1 MQVKVTELCAGM
13 ILNADTAIPGT
24 KHVLRKGQKLSA
36 EIIAAFVK
44 TGLQAADITE
54 ASIPT
59 GVEPLITVKVADNN
73 ESAFMSVEPAG
84 NPNETIT
91 LDILKEHLHNAGV
104 IAGVDEKA
112 LSNVVK
118 MWGEKKH
125 RYDISKV
132 AVSKA
137 PEPGR
142 EGGLRLLV
150 RGMTSISDVDKMRM
164 GKMYWQVQEVA
175 CQYQKVIPGTII
187 AQKDLAMPP
196 IPGSDVR
203 GEPIFTDDVVQCQ
216 VIVDKGA
223 ILSGDGKEVQST
235 VNGYVYLL
243 GDQIGVIEIDF
254 DGLVE
259 IIPSTDRMV
268 AKMQIHPPGE
278 GGSMPDEQEIK
289 TMLMNQ
295 KISFGIRSELLNTTV
310 FGFVNGEYPQEPIII
325 AEGLPAKNGENGK
338 FELLF
343 NTETS
348 LKPKENPDG
357 SVDYKNVDII
367 NSVSK
372 GDKLV
377 RLVPPTRG
385 IPGRNIIGEMVK
397 AIDGASAKLPVGTNT
412 EIDSTDPS
420 CLVASIDG
428 MVKFNGTA
436 VEVTEGYVVKG
447 DVDFNTGHIKYER
460 SVVVTGDVKG
470 GFNVDC
476 GGDLQIG
483 GVIED
488 SIIIVGG
495 NILCKYGLVGQG
507 KGIIEAAGD
516 VNLGFMK
523 NQTLKCKKDVNVAKE
538 VLNSNIYAR
547 KSIHIHGKPLSVAGG
562 NLIARDSI
570 TLHTVGNHSGIR
582 TILEVGVD
590 YLLVEEL
597 QKTDT
602 FLNELTANYAKLNE
616 SQMKYT
622 KIIGQKG
629 KAATQEKVMVAKLV
643 ETMAKYKQQ
652 MAALEERKK
661 LIMKKLYYFDIAF
674 IKIEHA
680 ALPGTLFK
688 FGERHYLVKDEVIGP
703 KTVRLIDH
711 EIKII

>member
-1 MQVKVTELCAGM
+1 MQVKVTALCAGM

-24 KHVLRKGQKLSA
+24 KHVLRKGQTLSA
-36 EIIAAFVK
+36 DIIAAFVK
-44 TGLQAADITE
+44 TGLQMADITE

-59 GVEPLITVKVADNN
+59 AVEPRITVKIAENN
-73 ESAFMSVEPAG
+73 ESAFLSVEPGG
-84 NPNETIT
+84 NPNEILT
-91 LDILKEHLHNAGV
+91 LEILKDHLITAGV
-104 IAGVDEKA
+104 QAGVDEKA
-112 LSNVVK
+112 LNNLVR

-132 AVSKA
+132 AVSKPA
-137 PEPGR
+137 EPGR

-150 RGMTSISDVDKMRM
+150 RGMTSITDVDKMKS

-175 CQYQKVIPGTII
+175 CQYQRVIPGTII
-187 AQKDLAMPP
+187 AQKDLVMPP
-196 IPGSDVR
+196 IPGSNVR
-203 GEPIFTDDVVQCQ
+203 GEPVFTDEVIQCR
-216 VIVDKGA
+216 VAVEKGA
-223 ILSGDGKEVQST
+223 VLSADGKEVQAT

-254 DGLVE
+254 DGRVE

-268 AKMQIHPPGE
+268 ATMEIHPPGE
-278 GGSMPDEQEIK
+278 GGNMPDEQKIK
-289 TMLMNQ
+289 TMLMSQ
-295 KISFGIRSELLNTTV
+295 KISFGIRSELLNTLV
-310 FGFVNGEYPQEPIII
+310 FGFVNGEFPQEPVVI
-325 AEGLPAKNGENGK
+325 AEGIAAQNGENGK

-348 LKPKENPDG
+348 LKPRENPDG

-372 GDKLV
+372 GDKLA
-377 RLVPPTRG
+377 RLIPPTKG
-385 IPGRNIIGEMVK
+385 VPGRNIIGETVK
-397 AIDGASAKLPVGTNT
+397 AADGAAAKLPVGANT
-412 EIDSTDPS
+412 EIDPKDPAI
-420 CLVASIDG
+420 LIASIDG
-428 MVKFNGTA
+428 MVKFNGTV

-488 SIIIVGG
+488 SIINVGG

-507 KGIIEAAGD
+507 KGMVEAAGD

-523 NQTLKCKKDVNVAKE
+523 NQTLKCKKNVNVAKE

-562 NLIARDSI
+562 YLVARDSI

-590 YLLVEEL
+590 YLLIEEL
-597 QKTDT
+597 QKNRD
-602 FLNELTANYAKLNE
+602 
-616 SQMKYT
+616 
-622 KIIGQKG
+622 
-629 KAATQEKVMVAKLV
+629 
-643 ETMAKYKQQ
+643 
-652 MAALEERKK
+652 
-661 LIMKKLYYFDIAF
+661 
-674 IKIEHA
+674 HA
-680 ALPGTLFK
+680 
-688 FGERHYLVKDEVIGP
+688 
-703 KTVRLIDH
+703 
-711 EIKII
+711 

>member
-1 MQVKVTELCAGM
+1 MQIKVSELRAGM

-24 KHVLRKGQKLSA
+24 KHVLRKGQKLTV
-36 EIIAAFVK
+36 EIISAFVK

-54 ASIPT
+54 SSIPAA
-59 GVEPLITVKVADNN
+59 VEPKITVKIAANN
-73 ESAFMSVEPAG
+73 ESAFLSVEPAG
-84 NPNETIT
+84 NPNEIITID
-91 LDILKEHLHNAGV
+91 LLREHLINAGV
-104 IAGVDEKA
+104 KAGIDEKA

-118 MWGEKKH
+118 LWGEKKH
-125 RYDISKV
+125 RYDISKA

-150 RGMTSISDVDKMRM
+150 RGITSITDVDKMRA
-164 GKMYWQVQEVA
+164 GKMYWQVVDVA
-175 CQYQKVIPGTII
+175 CQYQRVMPGTII
-187 AQKDLAMPP
+187 AEKDLVMPP

-203 GEPIFTDDVVQCQ
+203 GEPVFTDEVVQCQ
-216 VIVDKGA
+216 VFVENGA
-223 ILSGDGKEVQST
+223 KLSIDGKEVQST
-235 VNGYVYLL
+235 VNGYAYLL
-243 GDQIGVIEIDF
+243 GDLIGVIEIDF

-268 AKMQIHPPGE
+268 AKMDVHPPGE
-278 GGSMPDEQEIK
+278 GGRMPDEQKIK

-295 KISFGIRSELLNTTV
+295 KISFGIRSELLNTLV
-310 FGFVNGEYPQEPIII
+310 FGFINGEYPQEPLII
-325 AEGLPAKNGENGK
+325 AEGIAPQNGDNGK

-348 LKPKENPDG
+348 LKPKENSDG

-372 GDKLV
+372 GEKLV
-377 RLVPPTRG
+377 RLIPPTRG
-385 IPGRNIIGEMVK
+385 IPGRNIIGETVK
-397 AIDGASAKLPVGTNT
+397 AIDGTSAKLPVGTNT
-412 EIDSTDPS
+412 EIDIKDPTY
-420 CLVASIDG
+420 LIASIDG

-488 SIIIVGG
+488 SMIIVGG

-507 KGIIEAAGD
+507 KGIVEAAGD

-523 NQTLKCKKDVNVAKE
+523 NQTLKCKRDVNIAKE

-547 KSIHIHGKPLSVAGG
+547 KSIHIHGKPLSIAGG
-562 NLIARDSI
+562 NLVARDSI

-582 TILEVGVD
+582 TTLEVGVD

-597 QKTDT
+597 QKTDNM
-602 FLNELTANYAKLNE
+602 LNELTANYAKLNE
-616 SQMKYT
+616 SQLKYS

-688 FGERHYLVKDEVIGP
+688 FGERHHLVKDEVIGP

>member
-24 KHVLRKGQKLSA
+24 KHVLRKGQKLTP
-36 EIIAAFVK
+36 EIIAVFVK
-44 TGLQAADITE
+44 TGLQVVDITE
-54 ASIPT
+54 ASIPA
-59 GVEPLITVKVADNN
+59 GVEPKITVKIDDNN
-73 ESAFMSVEPAG
+73 ESAFLSVEPAG
-84 NPNETIT
+84 NPNEILT
-91 LDILKEHLHNAGV
+91 LDILKEHLINAGV
-104 IAGVDEKA
+104 KAGIDEKA
-112 LSNVVK
+112 LSNVVR

-125 RYDISKV
+125 RYDISRA
-132 AVSKA
+132 AVSRD

-150 RGMTSISDVDKMRM
+150 RGMTNISDVDKMRL

-175 CQYQKVIPGTII
+175 CQYQKVVPGTII

-203 GEPIFTDDVVQCQ
+203 GEPVITNEVVQCQ
-216 VIVDKGA
+216 VIIDNGA
-223 ILSGDGKEVQST
+223 ILSADGKEVQSS
-235 VNGYVYLL
+235 VNGYAYLL

-259 IIPSTDRMV
+259 IIPSTDRMLAQMV
-268 AKMQIHPPGE
+268 IHPAGE
-278 GGSMPDEQEIK
+278 GGSMPDEQRIK

-295 KISFGIRSELLNTTV
+295 KISFGVRSELLKTIA
-310 FGFVNGEYPQEPIII
+310 FGFISGEFPQEPVVI
-325 AEGLPAKNGENGK
+325 AEGIPSQNGENGRS
-338 FELLF
+338 ELLF

-357 SVDYKNVDII
+357 SVDYKNVDIV

-372 GDKLV
+372 GEKLA
-377 RLVPPTRG
+377 RLIPPTKG
-385 IPGRNIIGEMVK
+385 IPGRNILGETIR

-412 EIDSTDPS
+412 EIDSTDPTY
-420 CLVASIDG
+420 LIASIDG
-428 MVKFNGTA
+428 MVRYTGTA

-447 DVDFNTGHIKYER
+447 DVDFNTGHIKYAR

-488 SIIIVGG
+488 SIINVGG

-507 KGIIEAAGD
+507 KGIVEATGD

-523 NQTLKCKKDVNVAKE
+523 NQTLKCKRDVNVAKE

-547 KSIHIHGKPLSVAGG
+547 KNIHIHGKPLSVAGG
-562 NLIARDSI
+562 YLVARDSI

-582 TILEVGVD
+582 TTLEVGVD
-590 YLLVEEL
+590 YLLIEEQ

-602 FLNELTANYAKLNE
+602 VLNELTANYAKLNE

-629 KAATQEKVMVAKLV
+629 NAATQEKVMVAKLV

-652 MAALEERKK
+652 IAALEERKK

-688 FGERHYLVKDEVIGP
+688 FGERHFLVKDEVIGP
-703 KTVRLIDH
+703 KIVRLIDH

>member
-1 MQVKVTELCAGM
+1 MQIKVSELCAGM
-13 ILNADTAIPGT
+13 ILNADTALPGT

-36 EIIAAFVK
+36 EIITAFVK
-44 TGLQAADITE
+44 TGLQEADITE

-59 GVEPLITVKVADNN
+59 IVVPRITVKIADDNK
-73 ESAFMSVEPAG
+73 SAFMLVEPAG
-84 NPNETIT
+84 NPNETLT
-91 LDILKEHLHNAGV
+91 LDILKDHLINAGV
-104 IAGVDEKA
+104 KAGIDEKA

-118 MWGEKKH
+118 MWGEKKR
-125 RYDISKV
+125 RYDISKA
-132 AVSKA
+132 AVSRD

-150 RGMTSISDVDKMRM
+150 RGMTSITDVDKIKS
-164 GKMYWQVQEVA
+164 GKMYWQVMDVA
-175 CQYQKVIPGTII
+175 RQYQKVIPGTII
-187 AQKDLAMPP
+187 AQKDLVMPP
-196 IPGSDVR
+196 VPGSDVR

-223 ILSGDGKEVQST
+223 KISDDGKEVLST

-254 DGLVE
+254 NGLIE
-259 IIPSTDRMV
+259 IIPSTDRMI
-268 AKMQIHPPGE
+268 AKMEIHPPGE
-278 GGSMPDEQEIK
+278 GGSMPDEQNIK
-289 TMLMNQ
+289 SMLMQQ
-295 KISFGIRSELLNTTV
+295 KISFGIRSELLNTLV
-310 FGFVNGEYPQEPIII
+310 FGFVNGEYPQEPVII
-325 AEGLPAKNGENGK
+325 AEGIAAQNGENGK

-348 LKPKENPDG
+348 LKPRENPDG

-377 RLVPPTRG
+377 RLIPPTRG
-385 IPGRNIIGEMVK
+385 IPGRNIIGDAVK

-412 EIDSTDPS
+412 EIDPNDPM
-420 CLVASIDG
+420 CLIASIDG
-428 MVKFNGTA
+428 MVRYTGSI
-436 VEVTEGYVVKG
+436 VEVTEGYIVKG

-488 SIIIVGG
+488 SIINVGG

-507 KGIIEAAGD
+507 KGIVEAAGD

-523 NQTLKCKKDVNVAKE
+523 NQTLKCKKDVNIAKE

-547 KSIHIHGKPLSVAGG
+547 KSINIHGKPLSVAGG
-562 NLIARDSI
+562 YLVARDSI

-582 TILEVGVD
+582 TTLEVGVD

-602 FLNELTANYAKLNE
+602 VLNELMANYAKLNE
-616 SQMKYT
+616 SQIKYS
-622 KIIGQKG
+622 KIIAQKG
-629 KAATQEKVMVAKLV
+629 KYATQEKTMVAKLV
-643 ETMAKYKQQ
+643 EMMAKYKQQ

-688 FGERHYLVKDEVIGP
+688 FGERHHLVKDEVIGP

>member
-1 MQVKVTELCAGM
+1 MQVKVSEMCAGM

-24 KHVLRKGQKLSA
+24 KHVLRKGQKLTA
-36 EIIAAFVK
+36 EIISAFVK
-44 TGLQAADITE
+44 TGLQVADIIE
-54 ASIPT
+54 SSIPT
-59 GVEPLITVKVADNN
+59 AVEPKITVKIADNN
-73 ESAFMSVEPAG
+73 ESVLLSIEPNG
-84 NPNETIT
+84 NPNEVLT
-91 LDILKEHLHNAGV
+91 LGILKEHLINAGV
-104 IAGVDEKA
+104 KAGIDEKA

-125 RYDISKV
+125 RYDISKA
-132 AVSKA
+132 AVSRA

-150 RGMTSISDVDKMRM
+150 RGMTSITDVDKMKA
-164 GKMYWQVQEVA
+164 GKMYWQVMEVA
-175 CQYQKVIPGTII
+175 RQYQKVVPGTII
-187 AQKDLAMPP
+187 AEKDLVMPP

-203 GEPIFTDDVVQCQ
+203 GEPIFTDEVVQCQ
-216 VIVDKGA
+216 VVVEKGA
-223 ILSGDGKEVQST
+223 RLSADGKEVQST
-235 VNGYVYLL
+235 VNGYAYLL
-243 GDQIGVIEIDF
+243 GDLIGVIEIDF

-268 AKMQIHPPGE
+268 AKMEVHPPGE
-278 GGSMPDEQEIK
+278 DGSMPDEQKIK
-289 TMLMNQ
+289 MMLMNQ
-295 KISFGIRSELLNTTV
+295 KISFGIRSEFLNTLA
-310 FGFVNGEYPQEPIII
+310 FGFINGEYPEEPVII
-325 AEGLPAKNGENGK
+325 AEGIAPQNGENGK

-377 RLVPPTRG
+377 RLIPPTRG
-385 IPGRNIIGEMVK
+385 IPGRNIIGEAVK

-412 EIDSTDPS
+412 EIDSKDPTY
-420 CLVASIDG
+420 LIASIDG
-428 MVKFNGTA
+428 MVRFTGTA

-470 GFNVDC
+470 GFNIDC

-488 SIIIVGG
+488 SMIVVGG

-507 KGIIEAAGD
+507 KGIVEAAGD

-523 NQTLKCKKDVNVAKE
+523 NQTLKCKRDVNIAKE

-547 KSIHIHGKPLSVAGG
+547 KSIHVHGKPLSIAGG
-562 NLIARDSI
+562 YLVARDSI

-582 TILEVGVD
+582 TTLEVGVD

-597 QKTDT
+597 QKTDNV
-602 FLNELTANYAKLNE
+602 LNELTANYAKLNE

-629 KAATQEKVMVAKLV
+629 KSATQEKVMVAKLV

-688 FGERHYLVKDEVIGP
+688 FGERHHLVKDEVIGP

>member
-1 MQVKVTELCAGM
+1 MQVKVTELRAGM
-13 ILNADTAIPGT
+13 VLNADTPIPNT
-24 KHVLRKGQKLSA
+24 KHVLRKGQKLTT
-36 EIIAAFVK
+36 EIITAFVK

-54 ASIPT
+54 ASIPSA
-59 GVEPLITVKVADNN
+59 VAPKITVKIADNN
-73 ESAFMSVEPAG
+73 ESAFLSVEPAG
-84 NPNETIT
+84 NPNETLT
-91 LDILKEHLHNAGV
+91 LEMLMEHMSNAGV
-104 IAGVDEKA
+104 KAGVDEKA
-112 LSNVVK
+112 LSNVVR
-118 MWGEKKH
+118 MWGEKKR
-125 RYDISKV
+125 RYDVNRV
-132 AVSKA
+132 AVSRD

-150 RGMTSISDVDKMRM
+150 RGITSASDVDIIKS
-164 GKMYWQVQEVA
+164 GKMYWQVKDVA
-175 CQYQKVIPGTII
+175 CQYQKVVPGMII

-196 IPGSDVR
+196 VPGCDVR
-203 GEPIFTDDVVQCQ
+203 GEPTFTDEVVQCQ
-216 VIVDKGA
+216 VIIEKGA
-223 ILSGDGKEVQST
+223 MLSADGKEVQST
-235 VNGYVYLL
+235 VNGFVYLL
-243 GDQIGVIEIDF
+243 GDLIGVVEIDF

-268 AKMQIHPPGE
+268 AKMEIHPPGE
-278 GGSMPDEQEIK
+278 GGRMPDEQKIK

-295 KISFGIRSELLNTTV
+295 KISFGIRSELLNTLV
-310 FGFVNGEYPQEPIII
+310 FGFINNEFPSEPVVI
-325 AEGLPAKNGENGK
+325 AEGIAAQNGENGK

-343 NTETS
+343 NTQTS
-348 LKPKENPDG
+348 LKPRENPDG

-372 GDKLV
+372 GDKIV
-377 RLVPPTRG
+377 RLIPPTKG
-385 IPGRNIIGEMVK
+385 IPGRNIIGEAVK
-397 AIDGASAKLPVGTNT
+397 ASDGASVKLPVGPNT
-412 EIDSTDPS
+412 EIDSKDPS
-420 CLVASIDG
+420 YLIASIDG
-428 MVKFNGTA
+428 MVRYTGSV
-436 VEVTEGYVVKG
+436 VEVSEGYVVKG
-447 DVDFNTGHIKYER
+447 NVDFNTGHIKYER

-470 GFNVDC
+470 GFNVEC

-488 SIIIVGG
+488 SMITVGG

-507 KGIIEAAGD
+507 KGVVEAAGD

-523 NQTLKCKKDVNVAKE
+523 NQTLKCRKDVNVAKE

-562 NLIARDSI
+562 YLVARDSI
-570 TLHTVGNHSGIR
+570 TFHTVGNHSGIR
-582 TILEVGVD
+582 TTLEVGVD

-597 QKTDT
+597 KKTDSA
-602 FLNELTANYAKLNE
+602 LDELTANYAKLNE

-629 KAATQEKVMVAKLV
+629 KAATQEKAMVAKLV

-652 MAALEERKK
+652 IASIEERKK
-661 LIMKKLYYFDIAF
+661 LIMKKLYYFDNAY

-688 FGERHYLVKDEVIGP
+688 FGERHFLVKDEVIGP

>member
-1 MQVKVTELCAGM
+1 MQVKVSELHAGM
-13 ILNADTAIPGT
+13 VLNADTPIPNT
-24 KHVLRKGQKLSA
+24 KHVLSKGQKLTN

-54 ASIPT
+54 ASIPST
-59 GVEPLITVKVADNN
+59 VAPKITVKIADNN
-73 ESAFMSVEPAG
+73 ESAFLSVEPAG
-84 NPNETIT
+84 NPNETLT
-91 LDILKEHLHNAGV
+91 LEMLMEHLSNAGV
-104 IAGVDEKA
+104 KAGVDEKV
-112 LSNVVK
+112 LSNVVR

-125 RYDISKV
+125 RYDVSRA
-132 AVSKA
+132 AVSREA
-137 PEPGR
+137 EPGR

-150 RGMTSISDVDKMRM
+150 RGITSASDLDIIKS
-164 GKMYWQVQEVA
+164 GKMYWQIKDVA
-175 CQYQKVIPGTII
+175 CQYQKVEPDMII
-187 AQKDLAMPP
+187 AQKNLAMPP
-196 IPGSDVR
+196 VPGCDVR
-203 GEPIFTDDVVQCQ
+203 GEPIFTDEVVQCQ
-216 VIVDKGA
+216 VIIENGA
-223 ILSGDGKEVQST
+223 MLSDDGKEVQSK
-235 VNGYVYLL
+235 VNGFVYLL
-243 GDQIGVIEIDF
+243 GDRIGVVEIDF
-254 DGLVE
+254 DGLIE

-268 AKMQIHPPGE
+268 AKMEIHPPGE
-278 GGSMPDEQEIK
+278 GGRMPDELKIK

-295 KISFGIRSELLNTTV
+295 KILFGIRDELLNTLV
-310 FGFVNGEYPQEPIII
+310 FGFVNNEYPSEPVVI
-325 AEGLPAKNGENGK
+325 AEGIPAQNGENGRA
-338 FELLF
+338 ELLF
-343 NTETS
+343 NVQSS
-348 LKPKENPDG
+348 LKPRENPDG

-377 RLVPPTRG
+377 RLIPPTKG
-385 IPGRNIIGEMVK
+385 IPGRTIIGEAVK
-397 AIDGASAKLPVGTNT
+397 ASDGASVKLPVGPNT
-412 EIDSTDPS
+412 EIDSKDPS
-420 CLVASIDG
+420 YLIASIDG
-428 MVKFNGTA
+428 MVRYTGSV
-436 VEVTEGYVVKG
+436 VEVSEGYVVKG

-470 GFNVDC
+470 GFNVEC

-488 SIIIVGG
+488 SMITVGG

-507 KGIIEAAGD
+507 KGVVEAAGD

-523 NQTLKCKKDVNVAKE
+523 NQTLKCRKDVNVAKE

-562 NLIARDSI
+562 YLVARDSI

-582 TILEVGVD
+582 TTLEVGVD
-590 YLLVEEL
+590 YMLVEEL
-597 QKTDT
+597 KKTDSA
-602 FLNELTANYAKLNE
+602 LDELTANYAKLNE

-629 KAATQEKVMVAKLV
+629 TAATQEKAMVAKLV

-652 MAALEERKK
+652 IASIEERKK
-661 LIMKKLYYFDIAF
+661 LIIKKLYYFDNAH

-688 FGERHYLVKDEVIGP
+688 FGERHFLVKDEVIGP

>member
-1 MQVKVTELCAGM
+1 MQVKVSELCAGM

-59 GVEPLITVKVADNN
+59 GAEPRITVKIADDNQ
-73 ESAFMSVEPAG
+73 SAFLSVEPAG
-84 NPNETIT
+84 NPNETLT
-91 LDILKEHLHNAGV
+91 VDILKEHLINSGVKAG
-104 IAGVDEKA
+104 IDEKA
-112 LSNVVK
+112 LGNVVK
-118 MWGEKKH
+118 LWGEKKH
-125 RYDISKV
+125 RYDISKA
-132 AVSKA
+132 AVSRD
-137 PEPGR
+137 PEPAK

-150 RGMTSISDVDKMRM
+150 RGITSVSDVDKIRS

-187 AQKDLAMPP
+187 AQKDLAMPS

-216 VIVDKGA
+216 VVVDKGA
-223 ILSGDGKEVQST
+223 ILSTDGKEVQST
-235 VNGYVYLL
+235 VNGYAYLL
-243 GDQIGVIEIDF
+243 GDLIGVIEIDF

-268 AKMQIHPPGE
+268 AKIGVHPPGE
-278 GGSMPDEQEIK
+278 GGSLPDEQKIK
-289 TMLMNQ
+289 AMLMNQ
-295 KISFGIRSELLNTTV
+295 KISFGIRSELLNNLV
-310 FGFVNGEYPQEPIII
+310 FGFINGEYPQEPIVI
-325 AEGLPAKNGENGK
+325 AEGIPAQNGENGK

-372 GDKLV
+372 GDRLV
-377 RLVPPTRG
+377 RLIPPTRG
-385 IPGRNIIGEMVK
+385 IPGRNIIGETVK
-397 AIDGASAKLPVGTNT
+397 AIDGAPAKLPVGTNT
-412 EIDSTDPS
+412 EIDIKDPS
-420 CLVASIDG
+420 YLIASIDG
-428 MVKFNGTA
+428 MVKFSGSA
-436 VEVTEGYVVKG
+436 VEVTEGYIVKG
-447 DVDFNTGHIKYER
+447 NVDFNTGHIKYER

-488 SIIIVGG
+488 SVITVGG

-507 KGIIEAAGD
+507 KGIVEAAGD

-538 VLNSNIYAR
+538 VLNSTIYAR

-562 NLIARDSI
+562 YLVARDAI
-570 TLHTVGNHSGIR
+570 TLHSVGNQSGIR
-582 TILEVGVD
+582 TTLEVGVD

-597 QKTDT
+597 QKTDKV
-602 FLNELTANYAKLNE
+602 LDELMANYAKLNE
-616 SQMKYT
+616 SQTKYS
-622 KIIGQKG
+622 KIIAQKG
-629 KAATQEKVMVAKLV
+629 KYAAQEKTMVAKLV

-652 MAALEERKK
+652 MAAIEERKK

-688 FGERHYLVKDEVIGP
+688 FGERHHLVKDEVIGP